1 MSEKKLIIV
10 GLDGGTFDVIDPLIE
25 LGVLPNIKALK
36 RAGAHGILKSVI
48 PPQTGPAWTAIATGI
63 SPWKSGAYSF
73 LMSHKNSWNFTTI
86 SSANLR
92 DKAFWDLLAKDG
104 LRIGIWNY
112 PTLYP
117 VYPINGFMVSGILGA
132 SNADITY
139 PETLR
144 DELTELAGDYK
155 IYINHSSA
163 KYKNKDKKFIRDVT
177 KLLEQNRKILN
188 HLLDKKDWEVFFGV
202 ISASDFI
209 QHYMWKHWD
218 QKHPLHGD
226 KSQIYRQ
233 DFIKLWQKIDDIIG
247 DVVKRSDEDTYLL
260 ILSDHGFGPI
270 SQTFYTNKWLE
281 ENGFLFKRK
290 NHSYINLKT
299 RLLIKAADIT
309 RKIDGIFGTSFLKVS
324 KKFVNPVSRRYFDG
338 FDLEKSSAVAA
349 RLSTTIEGIY
359 ILDESKKSELTAKLK
374 DAKDADG
381 NLLNINVMER
391 EQVCNGSSVAQA
403 PDLFITVDNL
413 NCIISAQSDHQGSCF
428 KKSVD
433 TSRTGSH
440 RMNGMYIF
448 KGPDIRRTELELSLL
463 DIAPTVLYAFDK
475 SIPLDMD
482 GKPATELFTKK
493 NLPKFTKQAQG
504 QDNQIETKDQ
514 IEIENLLRSLGYM

>member
-1 MSEKKLIIV
+1 MSRKKLIIL

-48 PPQTGPAWTAIATGI
+48 PPQTGPAWTAIATGV

-73 LMSHKNSWNFTTI
+73 LMSHKNSWKFTTI
-86 SSANLR
+86 SSANLQ

-104 LRIGIWNY
+104 LKIGIWNY

-117 VYPINGFMVSGILGA
+117 VYPINGFMVSGILGGNN
-132 SNADITY
+132 SDITY
-139 PETLR
+139 PEKLSN
-144 DELTELAGDYK
+144 ELAELVGDYK
-155 IYINHSSA
+155 IYIKHSGN
-163 KYKNKDKKFIRDVT
+163 KYKNRERKFVKAVN
-177 KLLEQNRKILN
+177 KLLDQNRKALN
-188 HLLDKKDWEVFFGV
+188 HLLEKKDWDVFFGV

-218 QKHPLHGD
+218 RSHPCHTP
-226 KSQIYRQ
+226 KSEEYRTE
-233 DFIKLWQKIDDIIG
+233 FIRLWKKTDDIVG
-247 DVVKRSDEDTYLL
+247 DMVKNCGEDTYFLMV
-260 ILSDHGFGPI
+260 SDHGFGPI

-281 ENGFLFKRK
+281 EHGYLFRRK
-290 NHSYINLKT
+290 NHSYINSKT
-299 RLLIKAADIT
+299 LLFSKAAEVV
-309 RKIDGIFGTSFLKVS
+309 RKIDGIFGTSFLMVS

-338 FDLEKSSAVAA
+338 FDLEKSSAIAA
-349 RLSTTIEGIY
+349 RLSTTVEGIY
-359 ILDESKKSELTAKLK
+359 LLDESIKNELITQLK
-374 DAKDADG
+374 ETRDEDG
-381 NLLNINVMER
+381 CLLNINVMDKKE
-391 EQVCNGSSVAQA
+391 VCKSEFAAEA
-403 PDLFITVDNL
+403 PDLFIIVNDF

-433 TSRTGSH
+433 TNRTGSH

-448 KGPDIRRTELELSLL
+448 TGPDIHATELGLSLL

-482 GKPATELFTKK
+482 GKAATELFTKK
-493 NLPKFTKQAQG
+493 NLPKFTKQAQR
-504 QDNQIETKDQ
+504 QDKHIETKDQ
-514 IEIENLLRSLGYM
+514 I